1 MAAFSSVQKFDVRV
15 LLYRKIVMSAHDHID
30 KLSEFNV
37 VDRGWKSVPENWS
50 WPNVLVFVIGG
61 GRGQ

>member
-1 MAAFSSVQKFDVRV
+1 
-15 LLYRKIVMSAHDHID
+15 MSAHDHID

-50 WPNVLVFVIGG
+50 WPNV
-61 GRGQ
+61 